1 MSLFVINFYVTVN
14 LCQMYKKQIEMNE
27 IFVTSINEIGNG
39 LEDQAKHLL
48 SVNDVVANF
57 VSKYSSALQ
66 ILEY

>member
-1 MSLFVINFYVTVN
+1 
-14 LCQMYKKQIEMNE
+14 MYKKQMEMNE

-39 LEDQAKHLL
+39 LEGDLIVLFFFTHIFISDQAKHLL